1 MSKMKWYVGI
11 VLAVI
16 TAAGT
21 PVMAQTNNELQLEL
35 LTRIDNSRKALERLE
50 KSVSEERISLGQQLQ
65 TRETN
70 ITELREQAE
79 TVQRRRDEKLLGLDQ
94 LENRLEQWQRQNNY
108 QQHILRSYA
117 DEFSEVSV
125 GPDDNGDDLK
135 LVVNLLEGSLDRL
148 ETFMRPD

>member
-1 MSKMKWYVGI
+1 
-11 VLAVI
+11 
-16 TAAGT
+16 
-21 PVMAQTNNELQLEL
+21 
-35 LTRIDNSRKALERLE
+35 
-50 KSVSEERISLGQQLQ
+50 LQ

-94 LENRLEQWQRQNNY
+94 LENWLEQWQRQNNY

-135 LVVNLLEGSLDRL
+135 LVLNLLEGSLDRL
-148 ETFMRPD
+148 ETFMRPDWQVFEVVAADGALVTMDVLRLGPAIVGVDAQHDRGYLLEKDIHGELT